1 MKLSIRWKIIGAV
14 LLIIVIGLGT
24 LATSSS
30 IFISSKT
37 EEAVIDQSEVLV
49 DEMANSIST
58 FIDGYEQSI
67 LKMATDQD
75 VLDYYHGSAL
85 FNDKADQAFRQQL
98 KRYLTIYDS
107 AANIYFADGQKIITE
122 PHFDEI
128 FDLDVNSRS
137 WYTEARKNPDEVI
150 WSPPYVDASTGEYA
164 IAGSKA
170 VKEGDETI
178 GVLGV
183 DILLSS
189 LTEEIS
195 KIDMGYKGYPMVLD
209 DSGNAIVHPSKTGEN
224 LSNLD
229 FVNQILKDDKQKN
242 VLKTAIDQEDNVIVY
257 EKIPELGWTVAAVYN
272 EKELHSTADSIHN
285 MILLSALILL
295 VAIFVILYFIISK
308 IIRPITVLG
317 SSMEK
322 VAQGDL
328 TVHIE
333 LKGKDEIGRL
343 AQHFNK
349 MVEEMKKIIGI
360 IQSSSKQV
368 EDRSHYL
375 STLAE
380 ETNASSA
387 EVTKAVRDIA
397 AGAALS
403 SENADQVTMSSAELG
418 EKINQMAGQSTA
430 LKQITEE
437 ANDLNDEG
445 HQRMNHLLD
454 SFGNS
459 KEELE
464 NMSLSVSALEEKI
477 QAIDSVMDSISK
489 ISKQTN
495 LLALNASIEAARAG
509 EHGKGFAVVA
519 EEVRKLAEQSAKA
532 TEHVKSTI
540 HQLQQEA
547 LKVVKQ
553 MNEMQQTFK
562 QQEIV
567 VEDTGNLFRNLSLL
581 IQNLENTFKTVSED
595 IESIDAYKDR
605 VMETIEEMSMT
616 AQTTAAA
623 CEEVSAASDEQLTAI
638 QSVAEASE
646 ELNELSKELS
656 QTISKFKL
664 Q

>member
-1 MKLSIRWKIIGAV
+1 
-14 LLIIVIGLGT
+14 
-24 LATSSS
+24 
-30 IFISSKT
+30 
-37 EEAVIDQSEVLV
+37 
-49 DEMANSIST
+49 
-58 FIDGYEQSI
+58 
-67 LKMATDQD
+67 
-75 VLDYYHGSAL
+75 
-85 FNDKADQAFRQQL
+85 
-98 KRYLTIYDS
+98 
-107 AANIYFADGQKIITE
+107 
-122 PHFDEI
+122 
-128 FDLDVNSRS
+128 
-137 WYTEARKNPDEVI
+137 
-150 WSPPYVDASTGEYA
+150 
-164 IAGSKA
+164 
-170 VKEGDETI
+170 
-178 GVLGV
+178 
-183 DILLSS
+183 
-189 LTEEIS
+189 
-195 KIDMGYKGYPMVLD
+195 
-209 DSGNAIVHPSKTGEN
+209 
-224 LSNLD
+224 
-229 FVNQILKDDKQKN
+229 
-242 VLKTAIDQEDNVIVY
+242 
-257 EKIPELGWTVAAVYN
+257 
-272 EKELHSTADSIHN
+272 
-285 MILLSALILL
+285 
-295 VAIFVILYFIISK
+295 
-308 IIRPITVLG
+308 
-317 SSMEK
+317 
-322 VAQGDL
+322 
-328 TVHIE
+328 
-333 LKGKDEIGRL
+333 
-343 AQHFNK
+343 
-349 MVEEMKKIIGI
+349 
-360 IQSSSKQV
+360 
-368 EDRSHYL
+368 
-375 STLAE
+375 
-380 ETNASSA
+380 
-387 EVTKAVRDIA
+387 
-397 AGAALS
+397 
-403 SENADQVTMSSAELG
+403 MSSAELG

-495 LLALNASIEAARAG
+495 LIALNASIEAARAG
-509 EHGKGFAVVA
+509 EHGKGFAVVT